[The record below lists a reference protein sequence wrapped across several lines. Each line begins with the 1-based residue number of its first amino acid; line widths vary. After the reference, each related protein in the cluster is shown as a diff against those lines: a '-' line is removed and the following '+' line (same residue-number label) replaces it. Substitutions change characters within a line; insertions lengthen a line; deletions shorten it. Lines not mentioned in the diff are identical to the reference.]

1 MSGVILGPPNYHD
14 YQNQLR
20 KLHTERFSRV
30 PFEAFK
36 ARVRIVR
43 DEAVVK
49 QWIDDQSWK
58 TEFVCLNL
66 PEPLRLA
73 TRAEVEKHFRET
85 HKENI
90 VKPVEAHTLLGT
102 AARSLRSPDL
112 QRLMRFTWETQRRF
126 PLQIAT
132 VLSQQFAGQG
142 LQFFKVNKTITHVT
156 IARPQF
162 LNLETTPVSEGVK
175 RIVEFINAHPKCSR
189 RNLFEALAPSPAV
202 VAVPSADAAAGSPAP
217 AEAAGPTPEQTTV
230 ISDLHW
236 LVHQGHVIEF
246 ANGMLDTAKK
256 PLPKPPKPEKKTA
269 EQPAETVSTT
279 DPIAPAEIAAAT
291 PEAEQTTLATA
302 APVEEPESIEVPQE
316 NPPSV
321 AAPEQTEPSSVA
333 APTPSESPS

>member
-1 MSGVILGPPNYHD
+1 
-14 YQNQLR
+14 
-20 KLHTERFSRV
+20 
-30 PFEAFK
+30 
-36 ARVRIVR
+36 
-43 DEAVVK
+43 
-49 QWIDDQSWK
+49 
-58 TEFVCLNL
+58 
-66 PEPLRLA
+66 
-73 TRAEVEKHFRET
+73 
-85 HKENI
+85 
-90 VKPVEAHTLLGT
+90 
-102 AARSLRSPDL
+102 
-112 QRLMRFTWETQRRF
+112 
-126 PLQIAT
+126 

-279 DPIAPAEIAAAT
+279 EPIAPAEIAAAT

-302 APVEEPESIEVPQE
+302 APVEVPESTEPPPE
-316 NPPSV
+316 NSTAEATSVQSETSTV
-321 AAPEQTEPSSVA
+321 AAPEVA
-333 APTPSESPS
+333 AEKPSE